1 MQCIWKIIYLVC
13 CLAILSGCA
22 AGRTAFDKAEKLEQE
37 GRFDEAYLKYA
48 EVSTAN
54 PDNQEYRLR
63 YLKIGQE
70 AARVHLKKAAD
81 LMTAK
86 NYDGALREYEAA
98 SVLDPSLDR
107 AKQQI
112 ERVRNLR
119 DSIVLYKEGADFEKS
134 HKLAEAYRSYRKAL
148 SINPDNKEAVEAIKR
163 LLSKQKTKI
172 DGFELNLKSNK
183 PITLKFRDTRIKD
196 IFNIITRLSGINFVF
211 DEGVKDQNF
220 SIFLENATFEQA
232 LDIITNMNKLGRK
245 VLNESTIIIYPKTPE
260 KEKQYEELVVKTFF
274 LNNLD
279 AKKAINLLR
288 TMLQLKKVYVN
299 EDLNAIVV
307 RDVPETVDV
316 AQKILEANDLPDS
329 EVILDV
335 EVIELTKSNEDK
347 FGLALSQY
355 AVSAAAGK
363 NGVLLTDSLSQ
374 ATTTSTTGTTTTT
387 SNADVAN
394 LLNLFTWRGFG
405 GFFTVPNATYN
416 FGKTLSN
423 AEVLANPK
431 IRIKNREKAKFT
443 VATREPITTISTTS
457 GVTGYSTN
465 IQYVDVGIK
474 MNAEPTILLDSEVNM
489 KLSLEVSSVLSQ
501 KTDSVG
507 NTLITIGTR
516 NLDTVLTLKDGETSI
531 IGGLIQ
537 GNKSKTKQK
546 IFILGDIPLIGP
558 LISGSDNKKDKT
570 ELVLAITPRVVRLP
584 SVPEQNMS
592 TFWSGKEDEPST
604 TSPYASFNPE
614 PTLTSDQ
621 SAAQGNNSG
630 RMIPHEIVAP
640 QTTPQPAP
648 QIAPVPP
655 LQPAPSAQGEA
666 QGSITI
672 NAPPTAT
679 LDSRFPVEVKTAGA
693 LNLYSAPFTLTYDPR
708 LVEMSGVTEGG
719 FMKQDGKQ
727 TAFRTSVDRNSGK
740 ISVSLNRVGNVGGIS
755 GAGTLATILFQAK
768 SKGIATFGIQD
779 AKFATPEGNPVSIS
793 PYNVAV
799 EIR

>member
-1 MQCIWKIIYLVC
+1 MQCIRRTIYLIC
-13 CLAILSGCA
+13 CLSILSGCA
-22 AGRTAFDKAEKLEQE
+22 AGRTVFDKAEKLEQE
-37 GRFDEAYLKYA
+37 GRLDEAYLKYA
-48 EVSTAN
+48 EVSMAN
-54 PDNQEYRLR
+54 PNNQEYRLR
-63 YLKIGQE
+63 FLKTGEE
-70 AARVHLKKAAD
+70 AARVHLKKAD
-81 LMTAK
+81 DYMTAK
-86 NYDGALREYEAA
+86 DYDGALREFEAA

-112 ERVRNLR
+112 EEVKKIR
-119 DSIVLYKEGADFEKS
+119 DSIILYKEGVDFEKS
-134 HKLAEAYRSYRKAL
+134 RKLAEAYRSYRKAI
-148 SINPDNKEAVEAIKR
+148 SVNPDNKEAGEAIKK
-163 LLSKQKTKI
+163 LLRHQKTKI

-196 IFNIITRLSGINFVF
+196 IFNILTRLSGINFVF

-260 KEKQYEELVVKTFF
+260 KEKQYEELVVRTFF

-288 TMLQLKKVYVN
+288 TMLQIKKVYVN
-299 EDLNAIVV
+299 EDLNAIVI
-307 RDVPETVDV
+307 RDVPETVEV
-316 AQKILEANDLPDS
+316 AQKILEANDLADS

-355 AVSAAAGK
+355 AVSASAGR
-363 NGVLLTDSLSQ
+363 NGVLLSDTLSQ
-374 ATTTSTTGTTTTT
+374 ATTTTTSGTTTTS
-387 SNADVAN
+387 SNTDVAN
-394 LLNLFTWRGFG
+394 LLNLFNWRGFG

-489 KLSLEVSSVLSQ
+489 KLSLEVSSVLNQ

-546 IFILGDIPLIGP
+546 VFILGDIPIIGP
-558 LISGSDNKKDKT
+558 LLSGSDNKNDKT
-570 ELVLAITPRVVRLP
+570 ELVLAITPRIVRLP
-584 SVPEQNMS
+584 SVPEQSLS

-604 TSPYASFNPE
+604 TSPYSSFNQE
-614 PTLTSDQ
+614 PDLISDRA
-621 SAAQGNNSG
+621 AAQRNNTG
-630 RMIPHEIVAP
+630 QFIPHETVMPQPMPQTAP
-640 QTTPQPAP
+640 QA
-648 QIAPVPP
+648 APVQS
-655 LQPAPSAQGEA
+655 LQPAPSPQGMV

-672 NAPPTAT
+672 NAPPTAAVG
-679 LDSRFPVEVKTAGA
+679 SRFPVEIKTSGS
-693 LNLYSAPFTLTYDPR
+693 LNLYSAPFVLTYDPI
-708 LVEMSGVTEGG
+708 LVEMSGATEGS

-727 TAFRTSVDRNSGK
+727 TAFRTSVDANSGK
-740 ISVSLNRVGNVGGIS
+740 VSVVLNRVGNVGGIS

-768 SKGIATFGIQD
+768 SKGIATFGVQD

>member
-1 MQCIWKIIYLVC
+1 MQCIRRTIYLIC
-13 CLAILSGCA
+13 CLALVSGCA
-22 AGRTAFDKAEKLEQE
+22 TGRTAFDKAEKLEQE
-37 GRFDEAYLKYA
+37 GRLDEAYLKYG
-48 EVSTAN
+48 EVSMAN

-63 YLKIGQE
+63 FLKAGAE
-70 AARVHLKKAAD
+70 GAKVHMKKGDDFMAAKD
-81 LMTAK
+81 
-86 NYDGALREYEAA
+86 YDSALREYEAA

-107 AKQQI
+107 ATQQ
-112 ERVRNLR
+112 VGTVKKLR
-119 DSIVLYKEGADFEKS
+119 DSLVFYKEGVDFEKNR
-134 HKLAEAYRSYRKAL
+134 KLAEAYRSFRKAL
-148 SINPDNKEAVEAIKR
+148 DINPDNKEAGEAIKK
-163 LLSKQKTKI
+163 LLRQQKTKI

-196 IFNIITRLSGINFVF
+196 IFNILTRLSGINFVF

-245 VLNESTIIIYPKTPE
+245 ILNESTIIIYPKTPE

-288 TMLQLKKVYVN
+288 TMLQIKKVYVN
-299 EDLNAIVV
+299 EDLNAIVI
-307 RDVPETVDV
+307 RDVPETVEV

-335 EVIELTKSNEDK
+335 EVIELTKSNEEK

-355 AVSAAAGK
+355 AVSANAGK
-363 NGVLLTDSLSQ
+363 NGVLLTDTLSQ
-374 ATTTSTTGTTTTT
+374 AATTSTSGTTATTSTT
-387 SNADVAN
+387 DVAN

-423 AEVLANPK
+423 AEVLASPK

-489 KLSLEVSSVLSQ
+489 KLSLEVSSVLST

-537 GNKSKTKQK
+537 GTKSKSKQK
-546 IFILGDIPLIGP
+546 VFILGDIPLIGP
-558 LISGSDNKKDKT
+558 LINGNDNKNDKT

-604 TSPYASFNPE
+604 TSPYSSFNQE
-614 PTLTSDQ
+614 PSIISAQ
-621 SAAQGNNSG
+621 PAAQQNNAG
-630 RMIPHEIVAP
+630 QIIPHENVTP
-640 QTTPQPAP
+640 QAIPQPAP
-648 QIAPVPP
+648 QAAPIQS
-655 LQPAPSAQGEA
+655 LQPAPSPQGA
-666 QGSITI
+666 VQGSITI
-672 NAPPTAT
+672 NAPPTAA
-679 LDSRFPVEVKTAGA
+679 LGSRFPVEIKTAGS
-693 LNLYSAPFTLTYDPR
+693 LNLYSAPFVLTYNPK
-708 LVEMSGVTEGG
+708 LVELSGATEGN
-719 FMKQDGKQ
+719 FLKQDGKQ
-727 TAFRTSVDRNSGK
+727 TSFHTSVDPNSGK
-740 ISVSLNRVGNVGGIS
+740 VSVALNRVGNVGGIS

-768 SKGIATFGIQD
+768 NKGIATFGVQD